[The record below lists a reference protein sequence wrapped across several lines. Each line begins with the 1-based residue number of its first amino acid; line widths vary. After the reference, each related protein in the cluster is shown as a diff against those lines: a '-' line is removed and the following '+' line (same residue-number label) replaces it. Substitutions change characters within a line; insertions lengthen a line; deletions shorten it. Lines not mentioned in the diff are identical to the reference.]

1 MIAFPAALVRTGAM
15 SQTSLIARAGLA
27 AACILAIMA
36 TPASARQGQAAPQQ
50 AQLPAGTNVPPVA
63 AAPVPGEMELAQ
75 LIWSTMVMI
84 EQANA
89 SGNYTVLRDNSATGF
104 QINNDPAKLAQIFAG
119 LRSTRIDLSTTLL
132 TAPRYTAPPRQLRA
146 DVFQVQGYFPLRPRT
161 VVFDL
166 AFQWQNGRW
175 RLFGVSVEPRVML
188 DQAEGA
194 MPAPE

>member
-1 MIAFPAALVRTGAM
+1 M
-15 SQTSLIARAGLA
+15 SQTSLIARMALA
-27 AACILAIMA
+27 ATPVLALAA
-36 TPASARQGQAAPQQ
+36 TPASAQQ
-50 AQLPAGTNVPPVA
+50 AQPAAGTNVPPVA

-75 LIWSTMVMI
+75 LIWSTMVAI
-84 EQANA
+84 EHANA
-89 SGNYTVLRDNSATGF
+89 SGNYTVLRDTAATGF

-119 LRSTRIDLSTTLL
+119 LRSTRIDLSTTLV
-132 TAPRYTAPPRQLRA
+132 TAPRYTAPPRQLRP

-194 MPAPE
+194 KPAAK

>member
-1 MIAFPAALVRTGAM
+1 MIAFAVSLARTGAM
-15 SQTSLIARAGLA
+15 SQTSLIARMALA
-27 AACILAIMA
+27 ATPVLALAA
-36 TPASARQGQAAPQQ
+36 TPASAQQ
-50 AQLPAGTNVPPVA
+50 AQPAAGTNVPPVA

-75 LIWSTMVMI
+75 LIWSTMVAI
-84 EQANA
+84 EHANA
-89 SGNYTVLRDNSATGF
+89 SGNYTVLRDTAATGF

-119 LRSTRIDLSTTLL
+119 LRSTRIDLSTTLV
-132 TAPRYTAPPRQLRA
+132 TAPRYTAPPRQLRP

-194 MPAPE
+194 KPAAK